1 MINIAGLL
9 EGKIALVTGSSSGL
23 GRSLAE
29 GLAKAGA
36 TVIINGSKPEKAE
49 KIFQEFKDK
58 GYKVAL
64 AVFDVT
70 SSKQIE
76 KAAEEIHAKYGK
88 LDILVNNA
96 GVQYRKPLEDFPE
109 EEWDR
114 IININLKSIFLV
126 SKAFVK
132 QMIDQKCG
140 KIINIGSMQS
150 RMGRATVSPYAASK
164 GGVKM
169 LTRSMAAEWAKHN
182 IQVNGI
188 GPGYF
193 KTELTKSLYEDKEFD
208 AWLKARTPAN
218 RWGLPEELV
227 GTLLY
232 LASEASDFVN
242 GQLIFVD
249 GGITAS
255 I

>member
-1 MINIAGLL
+1 MVVQSNLL
-9 EGKIALVTGSSSGL
+9 KGKTALVTGSSGGL
-23 GRSLAE
+23 GKTLAE
-29 GLAKAGA
+29 GLAMAGA
-36 TVIINGSKPEKAE
+36 TVIINGSNKEKAE
-49 KIFQEFKDK
+49 KIFKEFKDK
-58 GYKVAL
+58 GYDVSL

-70 SSKQIE
+70 SSQQVNQAADELLE
-76 KAAEEIHAKYGK
+76 KHGNI
-88 LDILVNNA
+88 DILVNNA
-96 GVQYRKPLEDFPE
+96 GVQHRQPLEDFPE

-114 IININLKSIFLV
+114 VINTNLKALFLV

-132 QMIDQKCG
+132 HMIERQSG
-140 KIINIGSMQS
+140 KIINIGSLQS
-150 RMGRATVSPYAASK
+150 KLGRATVSPYAASK

-193 KTELTKSLYEDKEFD
+193 KTELTRVLYEDPEFD
-208 AWLKARTPAN
+208 SWLKARTPAK
-218 RWGLPEELV
+218 RWGRPEELV
-227 GTLLY
+227 GTLLF
-232 LASEASDFVN
+232 LASAASDFVN
-242 GQLIFVD
+242 GQMIFVD

>member
-1 MINIAGLL
+1 MHIQSGLL
-9 EGKIALVTGSSSGL
+9 KGKIALVTGSSGGL
-23 GRSLAE
+23 GKTFAE
-29 GLAKAGA
+29 GLAMAGA
-36 TVIINGSKPEKAE
+36 TVIINGSNKEKAQ
-49 KIFQEFKDK
+49 KIYDEFKEK
-58 GYKVAL
+58 GYDVTL
-64 AVFDVT
+64 AVFDVC
-70 SSKQIE
+70 SSKE
-76 KAAEEIHAKYGK
+76 VNKAAEELLQKHGT

-96 GVQYRKPLEDFPE
+96 GVQNRQPLEEFPE

-114 IININLKSIFLV
+114 IINTNLKALFLV

-132 QMIDQKCG
+132 HMIDQGSG
-140 KIINIGSMQS
+140 KIINIGSLQS
-150 RMGRATVSPYAASK
+150 KLGRATVSPYAASK
-164 GGVKM
+164 GGVKL

-193 KTELTKSLYEDKEFD
+193 KTELTKVLYEDKEFD
-208 AWLKARTPAN
+208 TWLKARTPAN
-218 RWGLPEELV
+218 RWGKPEELV

-232 LASEASDFVN
+232 LSSAASDFVS
-242 GQLIFVD
+242 GQMIFVD